1 MRMTTQFTIVAAAL
15 LAATPAL
22 AQNEAAP
29 ANTTD
34 VTAVNTVETNVT
46 TNEVAVTTAP
56 ATVPVDNAAAADTG
70 YAEPAKEE
78 HGFPWGVLGL
88 LGLLGLIPR
97 MRRG

>member
-34 VTAVNTVETNVT
+34 VTAANTVETNVT

-56 ATVPVDNAAAADTG
+56 VAVPVDNDAG
-70 YAEPAKEE
+70 HAEPAKEE
-78 HGFPWGVLGL
+78 RHGFPWGVLGL